1 MDVRRVITIGA
12 AALAM
17 ALPAPALA
25 TTQLRH
31 FEGTV
36 PAIALPSQQEPGGL
50 LRLDVVF
57 KDQHGRGKFTPR
69 KLIAVNFEGM
79 DFAFC
84 STRDGLAASSTL
96 TGSFPAQAFFR
107 APSRTKGGRKP
118 KRNSYV
124 FHTSWTFT
132 SFDGTI
138 GARIY
143 KAQGNGPVLFFSHLI
158 VNRYDFPPPGP
169 VNCGSGPRGAGGPQ
183 CRLSSESN
191 PLPLCRLD

>member
-1 MDVRRVITIGA
+1 MKRVITIGA
-12 AALAM
+12 TALVL

-25 TTQLRH
+25 TSQLRH

-36 PAIALPSQQEPGGL
+36 PAIALPSQPEPGGL

-69 KLIAVNFEGM
+69 RLIAANFQGM

-84 STRDGLAASSTL
+84 STREGLAASGTL
-96 TGSFPAQAFFR
+96 TGSFPAQATFR
-107 APSRTKGGRKP
+107 EGRPGQTKHKP
-118 KRNSYV
+118 NRYA
-124 FHTSWTFT
+124 FHTSWAFT

-143 KAQGNGPVLFFSHLI
+143 KAQGKGPVLFFSHLI
-158 VNRYDFPPPGP
+158 INRYDFPAPGP
-169 VNCGSGPRGAGGPQ
+169 VNCASGPRGAGGPQ